1 MVAFFHLM
9 LTRSDKARALKEAL
23 AAARGAAPSEPPAGG
38 PAEAADPAAGVERLV
53 RDELQAL
60 KVPELKDRLRA
71 KGLKVSGAKAE
82 LIERLLE

>member
-1 MVAFFHLM
+1 MSKHA
-9 LTRSDKARALKEAL
+9 DALKAAL
-23 AAARGAAPSEPPAGG
+23 AADRGDAPAEPPAAA